1 MNKNRSGGKGGRMV
15 RKASK
20 RVVRSKT
27 TQLQS
32 SALPSVAKIQRKE
45 SQAYILVMIDGVLT
59 TYTIWGVQGLHA
71 ALRDALHFYDRVAG
85 PPPLKN
91 GAMAD
96 QFAEVRGR
104 SEGGTSAVAPE
115 VRSEGG
121 WTAADVRRLEE
132 IRKLVAK

>member
-1 MNKNRSGGKGGRMV
+1 MV

-20 RVVRSKT
+20 RVVRSKP

-71 ALRDALHFYDRVAG
+71 AVRDALHFYDRA
-85 PPPLKN
+85 
-91 GAMAD
+91 A
-96 QFAEVRGR
+96 
-104 SEGGTSAVAPE
+104 GTSAEAS
-115 VRSEGG
+115 REGG
-121 WTAADVRRLEE
+121 WTAADVSRLEE
-132 IRKLVAK
+132 IRKLVSP